1 MGWNVYGYGVYP
13 LRFTGEKEM
22 IRAAAVAISLFA
34 MPCLATDYQC
44 GLYQVSVDE
53 LKSIT
58 VDGAKAGNYIS
69 TDFDK
74 YYNFLHLFSYDGK
87 QAIIRETTHGRVA
100 FRIPG
105 ESLWNACKE
114 IKK

>member
-1 MGWNVYGYGVYP
+1 VASCCTKIFGADDSMGV
-13 LRFTGEKEM
+13 EM
-22 IRAAAVAISLFA
+22 KLAAAALIALSFSSA
-34 MPCLATDYQC
+34 ATDYQC
-44 GLYQVSVDE
+44 GLYQVSVDQ
-53 LKSIT
+53 LKSIN
-58 VDGAKAGNYIS
+58 VDSQKHGTYVS

-74 YYNFLHLFSYDGK
+74 HYNFLHVYSYGDK
-87 QAIIRETTHGRVA
+87 QAIVRETTHGRVA

>member
-1 MGWNVYGYGVYP
+1 
-13 LRFTGEKEM
+13 M

-58 VDGAKAGNYIS
+58 VDGAKTGHYIS

-74 YYNFLHLFSYDGK
+74 YYNFLHLFRYEGR
-87 QAIIRETTHGRVA
+87 QASIRETTHGRVA
-100 FRIPG
+100 FRVPG
-105 ESLWNACKE
+105 VTRWNACTE
-114 IKK
+114 IEK

>member
-1 MGWNVYGYGVYP
+1 M
-13 LRFTGEKEM
+13 K
-22 IRAAAVAISLFA
+22 IAAAALMALSFSCA
-34 MPCLATDYQC
+34 ATDYQC
-44 GLYQVSVDE
+44 GLYQVSVDQ

-58 VDGAKAGNYIS
+58 VDSQKHGTYVS

-74 YYNFLHLFSYDGK
+74 YYNFLHVYSYGDK
-87 QAIIRETTHGRVA
+87 QAIVRETTHRRVA

>member
-1 MGWNVYGYGVYP
+1 MK
-13 LRFTGEKEM
+13 T
-22 IRAAAVAISLFA
+22 AAAALMALSFSCA
-34 MPCLATDYQC
+34 ATDYQC
-44 GLYQVSVDE
+44 GLYQVSVDQ

-58 VDGAKAGNYIS
+58 VDSQKHGSYVS
-69 TDFDK
+69 TEFDK
-74 YYNFLHLFSYDGK
+74 YYNFLHIYSYGDK
-87 QAIIRETTHGRVA
+87 QAIVRETTHGRVA

>member
-1 MGWNVYGYGVYP
+1 VATDTHKVSPADDNLEHKM
-13 LRFTGEKEM
+13 K
-22 IRAAAVAISLFA
+22 IASAALMALSFSCVAN
-34 MPCLATDYQC
+34 DYQC
-44 GLYQVSVDE
+44 GLYQVSVDQ

-58 VDGAKAGNYIS
+58 VDSQKHGNYVS

-74 YYNFLHLFSYDGK
+74 YYNFLHIYSYGDK
-87 QAIIRETTHGRVA
+87 QAIVRETTHGRVA